1 MNNENFDKILI
12 VKQLVQALRVS
23 RVSISESMSRLNE
36 KKILSEDESK
46 KLQKDLAIE
55 KKLIECI
62 D

>member
-23 RVSISESMSRLNE
+23 RASISESMSRLNE
-36 KKILSEDESK
+36 KKILSEDDSK